1 MVFNICGSIYSD
13 PASSAGRNLIRGK
26 MKISLIDPPLPY
38 GSPPLAPLILEYLGG
53 LTRRVMPEAEVELL
67 DPKFR
72 PFSIEDIEA
81 DLVGIC
87 GSRIITLPWVYQ
99 TADILRK
106 RGMQVVLGGYNP
118 TALPEQAKE
127 HADAVVIGEAESV
140 WKEVLED
147 AMRGKLKPFYHG
159 RPLPLDNLPSPL
171 RLQGYKFHAIF
182 TMRGCPYQCR
192 FCAITGLYGKALRYR
207 PIEDVVREVDTL
219 PGNFYWNT
227 DGNVWAGNIN
237 RAIDLFTALKGSKK
251 KWFGFGDLKAVG
263 APLGDKLLKAAKES
277 GLISLWLGCE
287 EKFSGKVGKGMEEAI
302 KKLKDYGIDPILAV
316 ILGKRTEPSDAFE
329 RTLQLADRLKIMIH
343 PFLLVPY
350 PGTKLYEEYKPF
362 LIKDGRWEFYD
373 GAHALFSHPEMS
385 AEQREERFFSIVL
398 ELFSL
403 KRVFRHLLEIPMSS
417 FPAGHF
423 AFLMR
428 ELPIRRGMKL
438 AYQKWLQD
446 FKSQNR
452 S

>member
-1 MVFNICGSIYSD
+1 
-13 PASSAGRNLIRGK
+13 
-26 MKISLIDPPLPY
+26 MKICLIDPPLPY

-53 LTRRVMPEAEVELL
+53 LTKRVMPEAEIELL

-72 PFSIEDIEA
+72 PFSVEQIEA

-87 GSRIITLPWVYQ
+87 GSRIITLPWVYR
-99 TADILRK
+99 TADALRK
-106 RGMQVVLGGYNP
+106 RGMRVVLGGFNP
-118 TALPEQAKE
+118 TALPEEAKE

-140 WKEVLED
+140 WNEVIED
-147 AMRGKLKPFYHG
+147 ARRGKLKPFYYG

-182 TMRGCPYQCR
+182 TMRGCPYHCK
-192 FCAITGLYGKALRYR
+192 FCALTGLYGKTPRYR
-207 PIEDVVREVDTL
+207 PIEEVVKEVDTL
-219 PGNFYWNT
+219 PGSFYWNT
-227 DGNVWAGNIN
+227 DGNVWAGNVK

-263 APLGDKLLKAAKES
+263 TPLGDELLKAAKES
-277 GLISLWLGCE
+277 GLLSLWVGCE
-287 EKFSGKVGKGMEEAI
+287 DKFSGEMEKSKEEAI
-302 KKLKDYGIDPILAV
+302 KKIKDYGIDPIFAV
-316 ILGKRTEPSDAFE
+316 ILGKRTDNSDAFE
-329 RTLQLADRLKIMIH
+329 RTVQLADRLGIMIH

-350 PGTKLYEEYKPF
+350 PGTELYEEYKPF
-362 LIKDGRWEFYD
+362 LLKDGQWEFYD
-373 GAHALFSHPEMS
+373 GAHALFSHPQMS
-385 AEQREERFFSIVL
+385 AEQREEKFFAIVL

-403 KRVFRHLLEIPMSS
+403 KRVFKHLLEIPLSV

-428 ELPIRRGMKL
+428 EFPIRRGMKM
-438 AYQKWLQD
+438 AYQKWLQNS
-446 FKSQNR
+446 KSQIR